1 MDLASQL
8 VDVRAE
14 LAALQVRY
22 DALHAD
28 RNRLAQ
34 MLEDNMRKYKRFK
47 RWVFNTKLRIPPK
60 ADKDRVGS
68 STPQPQSQAATK
80 MLETPITHKKSRSV
94 RSGGKRTPTKFVAS
108 PRRSP
113 LSPNRRVL
121 NTPQKRRVVSEGSPP
136 TRPLKRTRDENDG
149 GETEEEMSQTQEDSQ
164 ALTFWSP
171 STPSQHEHMGKRS
184 QSSCSPTPKR
194 APAPHSPPP
203 TKRPRRDVVEAVVP
217 PASTSAPAAP
227 ASRYRRARG
236 GSPPAINAEFEI
248 DPVANAGVPFAF
260 DEIVRG
266 RQHRHALGAGECEEC
281 RDWYTAVGPL
291 PPRLEAPRWSSL
303 SPPRSSPTLVPS
315 EGGST
320 TRREGAAAH
329 RQAVSKHRAQWERA
343 PTPPGYWNIGFPDT
357 QAVEKI
363 NEQAAEIHRQKRAAI
378 EREARDGGGRYR
390 RRVP

>member
-1 MDLASQL
+1 MPPRVRAQPRGVPQQGDKGDHSLDLASQL

-34 MLEDNMRKYKRFK
+34 MLEENMRKYKRFK
-47 RWVFNTKLRIPPK
+47 RWVFNTKLKIPPK

-68 STPQPQSQAATK
+68 STPQPQSQAAAK
-80 MLETPITHKKSRSV
+80 MLETPITHK
-94 RSGGKRTPTKFVAS
+94 T
-108 PRRSP
+108 
-113 LSPNRRVL
+113 
-121 NTPQKRRVVSEGSPP
+121 
-136 TRPLKRTRDENDG
+136 
-149 GETEEEMSQTQEDSQ
+149 
-164 ALTFWSP
+164 LTFWHP
-171 STPSQHEHMGKRS
+171 STPSQHERVTKRS
-184 QSSCSPTPKR
+184 QSSCPPTPKR

-217 PASTSAPAAP
+217 PA
-227 ASRYRRARG
+227 RARG

-281 RDWYTAVGPL
+281 RDWYAAVGPL

-329 RQAVSKHRAQWERA
+329 RQA

>member
-1 MDLASQL
+1 MGIQHQAQNPAKGRQGPGGQFDPTATVTGCSK
-8 VDVRAE
+8 
-14 LAALQVRY
+14 
-22 DALHAD
+22 DA
-28 RNRLAQ
+28 RNA
-34 MLEDNMRKYKRFK
+34 Y
-47 RWVFNTKLRIPPK
+47 
-60 ADKDRVGS
+60 
-68 STPQPQSQAATK
+68 
-80 MLETPITHKKSRSV
+80 THKKSRSV
-94 RSGGKRTPTKFVAS
+94 RSSGKRTPTKFVAS

-121 NTPQKRRVVSEGSPP
+121 NTPQKRRVVSEGSPS

-149 GETEEEMSQTQEDSQ
+149 GETEDEMSQTQEDSQ
-164 ALTFWSP
+164 ALTFWHP
-171 STPSQHEHMGKRS
+171 STPSQHDRVTKRS
-184 QSSCSPTPKR
+184 QSSCPPTPKR

-281 RDWYTAVGPL
+281 RDWYVAVGPL